1 MRYTWGS
8 LEYCWKPFTGLID
21 FFFYYRSSTSLGLE
35 CSVLNQCSASGLFR
49 SNFSFPFLIIMESIV
64 TSANRMTHAALV
76 HCFCCFSWFAAS
88 IYVLP
93 RQWQSSWDEAWS
105 RKRSHE
111 GCIVRLQF
119 PIEARYMWWIQAEWR
134 LWNSSGLLSYLFHKL
149 FFFFFVLW

>member
-76 HCFCCFSWFAAS
+76 HCFCCSSCSLFLLFLLVCSKYICTSEAVAKQLRWSVKPQEEPWGLHCKAAIPDRS
-88 IYVLP
+88 EIYVV
-93 RQWQSSWDEAWS
+93 D
-105 RKRSHE
+105 
-111 GCIVRLQF
+111 
-119 PIEARYMWWIQAEWR
+119 
-134 LWNSSGLLSYLFHKL
+134 SGWMETMEFQRTLVIL
-149 FFFFFVLW
+149 VP